1 MTSIQEMPNEL
12 ILMVVGEVSLAT
24 FAALRQTCRRF
35 NQVTILTFGRRYFH
49 TRNIMLHEKSV
60 QSLVSIADHSVLASC
75 VRKVGFTPMVVTR
88 DWLGFDEECKARQ
101 SYEKKEMTFQNMQD
115 IPQRLP
121 STFFMLALEKAFER
135 LPNCNT
141 ISVTNNQ
148 RPWGRGKL
156 TFHENRDVRNY
167 YENPEAEAQ
176 VFIRYLI
183 GYLFSLSVK
192 YGIENVEIFAD
203 KVCHKPVVWR
213 HCNCKSVGI
222 YDVCMAQPAAVSKLK
237 SLKMTLNAGPKA
249 WPNDAFAQLLSCFP
263 QLSSLT
269 LDFDKGTGESLYF
282 SKFKI
287 PRLKELTLSCKFC
300 HPSELVDIIKQHEE
314 TLERVAL
321 YDVQLK
327 NLPEWLLLMDVFCQM
342 SGIHVYI
349 GWPMV
354 TPLIYRKGL
363 LRQLYRELY
372 EISELKDD
380 NDKRKVRDL
389 LHQINDWS
397 TTVRNA

>member
-1 MTSIQEMPNEL
+1 MISIQEMPNEL
-12 ILMVVGEVSLAT
+12 ILMVVGELSLPT

-35 NQVTILTFGRRYFH
+35 YQVTICTFGRRFFH
-49 TRNIMLHEKSV
+49 TRNIMLHKESV
-60 QSLVSIADHSVLASC
+60 QNLVSIADNPVLASC

-88 DWLGFDEECKARQ
+88 DWVGFDEECKARQ
-101 SYEKKEMTFQNMQD
+101 YHEKKEMTFQNMQD
-115 IPQRLP
+115 IPLRLP

-156 TFHENRDVRNY
+156 TFHETRNVRNY
-167 YENPEAEAQ
+167 YEIHESEAQ
-176 VFIRYLI
+176 AFIRYLI

-203 KVCHKPVVWR
+203 KVCHKSLVR
-213 HCNCKSVGI
+213 GQCNCKSVGI

-237 SLKMTLNAGPKA
+237 SLKMTVNAWPKA

-269 LDFDKGTGESLYF
+269 LDFDDGTGESLYF

-287 PRLKELTLSCKFC
+287 PMLKELTLSCKLC
-300 HPSELVDIIKQHEE
+300 HPSELVDIIKRHEE

-321 YDVQLK
+321 YDARLE
-327 NLPEWLLLMDVFCQM
+327 NLPEWLLVMDVFCQM
-342 SGIHVYI
+342 SRIHVYI
-349 GWPMV
+349 GWHTE
-354 TPLIYRKGL
+354 TPFIYRKGL
-363 LRQLYRELY
+363 LNQLYRELC

-389 LHQINDWS
+389 LHQINDL
-397 TTVRNA
+397 VNHG